1 MKVKTLLALV
11 LLLHSVINEKIKEK
25 YMNLDNEE
33 IMELS
38 QKCGKL
44 RFNSEDCKEDT
55 DCMYIDHFIDRFQ
68 ESLPFCFSYDELMR
82 YYIKD
87 DRLFLKTR
95 KFRSH
100 RFVNRDNICDILQ
113 RLESPFGFLNM
124 DGKVMACE
132 IRLE

>member
-1 MKVKTLLALV
+1 MKAKTLLALV
-11 LLLHSVINEKIKEK
+11 LLLHPAFNEKIKEK

-38 QKCGKL
+38 QKCGKM
-44 RFNSEDCKEDT
+44 RFAADECKEDT